1 VINFDPVRRGELV
14 SDGPAS
20 AARTIV
26 LAHGAGAGMNTPFM
40 SFFAEGLAAQGLRVV
55 RFEFPYM
62 AAARQGGRRGP
73 PDAPAV
79 LRQTWLKVID
89 KLGSET
95 LVIGGKSMG
104 GRIASMVADEAR
116 VLGLVCLGYPFHPVG
131 KPERLRVEHLETLK
145 TPALMVQGE
154 RDPFG
159 NRAEVAGYAL
169 SGAIR
174 LAWIEDGDH
183 DLKPRKSSGT
193 TQQRNWEAALGE
205 VGKFVASLR

>member
-1 VINFDPVRRGELV
+1 
-14 SDGPAS
+14 
-20 AARTIV
+20 
-26 LAHGAGAGMNTPFM
+26 
-40 SFFAEGLAAQGLRVV
+40 
-55 RFEFPYM
+55 
-62 AAARQGGRRGP
+62 
-73 PDAPAV
+73 
-79 LRQTWLKVID
+79 
-89 KLGSET
+89 
-95 LVIGGKSMG
+95 
-104 GRIASMVADEAR
+104 
-116 VLGLVCLGYPFHPVG
+116 
-131 KPERLRVEHLETLK
+131 
-145 TPALMVQGE
+145 MVQGE